1 MIRSVSAAGEVLT
14 QSGSIVYTH
23 DTPLAGSAY
32 RIDATVTDA
41 LGNTAT
47 ADPVEFT
54 SEGVAASVTI
64 ITPAPGQVVDPDQP
78 LIISVAFTGSGEITV
93 DQFLINGGTYEPQ
106 SVKDNLLTHTVQ
118 PPFGVLYKRGSGN
131 RITVKIVDEEGN
143 TAEATSNF
151 AIAKDVTPPVVATYS
166 PLGIIR
172 TDRPIAAATVTDES
186 GINRSKLTIII
197 AGVPGNQGTG
207 RRSSATS
214 TTVTFTPSIS
224 VTPGPYTARVTVE
237 DVHGNRTE
245 AEWQFT
251 VELDVTPPSI
261 TTTSPH
267 GVIRSDKPIIS
278 VSASDDMSGVDTI
291 EIGVKGAR
299 WPVGGVTTIRKDKT
313 SATFTPTAALASG
326 TYTVDV
332 KLADVAGNKASGQW
346 QFTIEL
352 DTIPPSIII
361 TRPMQEHTENRR
373 PTISASYTDN
383 MSGVEVTSIKLTL
396 DGGEMKPDS
405 RSITQVVFTPKQDLS
420 FGQHTVTLQ
429 VADKAGNTANQEWVF
444 FVERMGIANA
454 RNYPNPFE
462 DETTIAFR
470 VSRQASVS
478 IRVYDFTGRL
488 VAEPVRNRV
497 YEAGPVEIDWHAETD
512 AGDHLARG
520 VYLCHILMESELEPQ
535 SAILKMAVINE

>member
-1 MIRSVSAAGEVLT
+1 M
-14 QSGSIVYTH
+14 
-23 DTPLAGSAY
+23 
-32 RIDATVTDA
+32 
-41 LGNTAT
+41 
-47 ADPVEFT
+47 
-54 SEGVAASVTI
+54 
-64 ITPAPGQVVDPDQP
+64 
-78 LIISVAFTGSGEITV
+78 
-93 DQFLINGGTYEPQ
+93 
-106 SVKDNLLTHTVQ
+106 THTVQ

-291 EIGVKGAR
+291 EIGVKGER

-326 TYTVDV
+326 T
-332 KLADVAGNKASGQW
+332 
-346 QFTIEL
+346 
-352 DTIPPSIII
+352 
-361 TRPMQEHTENRR
+361 
-373 PTISASYTDN
+373 
-383 MSGVEVTSIKLTL
+383 
-396 DGGEMKPDS
+396 
-405 RSITQVVFTPKQDLS
+405 
-420 FGQHTVTLQ
+420 
-429 VADKAGNTANQEWVF
+429 
-444 FVERMGIANA
+444 
-454 RNYPNPFE
+454 
-462 DETTIAFR
+462 
-470 VSRQASVS
+470 
-478 IRVYDFTGRL
+478 
-488 VAEPVRNRV
+488 
-497 YEAGPVEIDWHAETD
+497 
-512 AGDHLARG
+512 
-520 VYLCHILMESELEPQ
+520 
-535 SAILKMAVINE
+535 